1 MESLQSLQRGSQ
13 TSQNNE
19 EDKKRVQEE
28 QMRRD
33 AMATVLETAARER
46 CMFLFLCSNEV

>member
-13 TSQNNE
+13 TQNNE
-19 EDKKRVQEE
+19 EDNKRVQEE